1 MLIEKFENTFIA
13 YMQRIGNYGIENKKL
28 MQKFKAYIKQ
38 KDLFND
44 NTTILAIA
52 MDNPAIHPVDKLRYR
67 VGIVTNMNNK
77 CSDLPIYKIP
87 DGFYAIFEVSHN
99 EKDISEF
106 WNNIDKLTE
115 NLYIDNNRPIIE
127 RYSSKKISQHL
138 CEFCIPIKNI

>member
-44 NTTILAIA
+44 DTTILAIA
-52 MDNPAIHPVDKLRYR
+52 MGNPAINPVDKLRYR
-67 VGIVTNMNNK
+67 VGIITNMNNK

-99 EKDISEF
+99 EKDILEF
-106 WNNIDKLTE
+106 WNNIGKLTK

-138 CEFCIPIKNI
+138 CEFFIPIKNI

>member
-52 MDNPAIHPVDKLRYR
+52 MDNPAINPVDKLRYR